1 MEAKDELK
9 IERLMWHI
17 NQKLECISCTAGVNA
32 DTYNM
37 QLFARM
43 AFDEGWRVINKEVK
57 CPECVK

>member
-1 MEAKDELK
+1 MEAKNELK
-9 IERLMWHI
+9 IEQLMKHI
-17 NQKLECISCTAGVNA
+17 YSELECTCGAMVKA

-43 AFDEGWRVINKEVK
+43 AFDEGWRVIDNEVK